1 MCIFK
6 APKPAALPAPPPIQ
20 PRLSNQ
26 AAVKG
31 SRIPEKK
38 ELTDPDEVADVSY
51 GSQKKQ
57 TSASKRTGTAALSIP
72 LNTGTTGS
80 KTRGLNV

>member
-6 APKPAALPAPPPIQ
+6 APKPAALPTPAPIQ

-26 AAVKG
+26 TATKG
-31 SRIPEKK
+31 SPLPEKK
-38 ELTDPDEVADVSY
+38 DLTDPDEVADVAY
-51 GSQKKQ
+51 GSQKKPTQ
-57 TSASKRTGTAALSIP
+57 AGKKTGTAALSIP

>member
-1 MCIFK
+1 MCIFR

-31 SRIPEKK
+31 SPLPEKK
-38 ELTDPDEVADVSY
+38 DLTDPDEVADVAY
-51 GSQKKQ
+51 GSQKKPTQ
-57 TSASKRTGTAALSIP
+57 AGKRTGTAALSIP